1 MTFFNSASERR
12 TLYFIAAGMLILIFS
27 GCTKLESTRLGGDLL
42 PGSDGLITDTIMLP
56 VSTTSFIE
64 SDTAYAEKSEDHL
77 LGYIND
83 PIFGTTTAA
92 MYLQM
97 LPTLY
102 PYSYPVAKDSLF
114 LDSCVVSFAF
124 SGTYGDTNAVTKVN
138 LYKITDPTFKSNTKY
153 LYNQGVNFST
163 ADLLGSAT
171 FSAHSLRTGYKAAY
185 KTDTIYNQLRI
196 RLDNTFAQ
204 WLLDQD
210 NITGAFQNDSI
221 FKTYL
226 NGFALIPDSTQSG
239 NAIHYFSLTGTD
251 TKVNMYFR
259 YKMRGVT
266 TTTWDTTVR
275 TLTFV
280 NDTINERSANANK
293 IYRNYTGSLAAP
305 TITSGQPASMAYILT
320 TPGTSVRIKIP
331 GLDTL
336 KNKPYII
343 HRAEIVARQIYQ
355 GPSAIEQFLYQPV
368 LHLFS
373 YDTDGNTRH
382 IPYDS
387 INYSTLSYSSTS
399 LKYVYDISNSY
410 TGGIPS
416 YITDNSGN
424 TVAEYKLNIT
434 RFVQNIVTGKATNRD
449 FKLSAPYYAT
459 FTDGISSSSPI
470 NSLAF
475 GRVQLGGGTH
485 PTQRMYV
492 RIYYSKE

>member
-1 MTFFNSASERR
+1 MNFFSSAYNRR
-12 TLYFIAAGMLILIFS
+12 SLYFVAAGLLMIVFA

-64 SDTAYAEKSEDHL
+64 ADTAYIAKSADHL
-77 LGYIND
+77 VGYIND
-83 PIFGTTTAA
+83 PIYGKTTAS
-92 MYLQM
+92 MYFQM

-102 PYSYPVAKDSLF
+102 PYSYPVSKDSLF
-114 LDSCVVSFAF
+114 LDSCVLSLAF
-124 SGTYGDTNAVTKVN
+124 SGSYGDTNAISKVN
-138 LYKITDPTFKSNTKY
+138 LYKITDPTFKSNVKY
-153 LYNQGVNFST
+153 RFDQGVNFST
-163 ADLLGSAT
+163 ADLLGSASFT
-171 FSAHSLRTGYKAAY
+171 AHSLRTGYKAAY

-196 RLDNTFAQ
+196 RLNNTFAQ

-210 NITGAFQNDSI
+210 NINGAFQNDSI
-221 FKTYL
+221 FKTFL
-226 NGFALIPDSTQSG
+226 NGFALISDSIQSG
-239 NAIHYFSLTGTD
+239 NALHYFSLTGAD
-251 TKVNMYFR
+251 SKINLYFR

-266 TTTWDTTVR
+266 TETWDTTVR

-280 NDTINERSANANK
+280 NDTIRSANANK

-305 TITSGQPASMAYILT
+305 TITSGQPAPMAYVLT

-336 KNKPYII
+336 KNRPYII

-355 GPSAIEQFLYQPV
+355 GPSAIEQILYQPV

-387 INYSTLSYSSTS
+387 IGYAGLTYSST
-399 LKYVYDISNSY
+399 LLTYVYDINTSY

-424 TVAEYKLNIT
+424 TIAEYKLNIT
-434 RFVQNIVTGKATNRD
+434 RFVQNIVKGNATNRD
-449 FKLSAPYYAT
+449 FKLSAPNYAT
-459 FTDGISSSSPI
+459 YSDGYHSSAAI
-470 NSLAF
+470 NSLAY